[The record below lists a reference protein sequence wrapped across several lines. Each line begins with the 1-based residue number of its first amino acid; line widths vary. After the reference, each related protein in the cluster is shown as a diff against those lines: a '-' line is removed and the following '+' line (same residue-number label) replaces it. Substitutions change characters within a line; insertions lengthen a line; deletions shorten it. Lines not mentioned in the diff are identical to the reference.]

1 VLCWHGVNRKG
12 CSVRYMQVTRGS
24 RPARLAVAVVAV
36 VAAGGLVAAEAS
48 AAEHPDC
55 AIWAVAPVV
64 DYGAVYG
71 VGVRSDCVQSRTI
84 TVSLREDR
92 TFWPDRTLASTTKTG
107 VVNANIHV
115 AWSCAGHQGKWVF
128 TEIKTSAGGSAQST
142 RTSVSYC
149 ATPAR
154 GV

>member
-1 VLCWHGVNRKG
+1 
-12 CSVRYMQVTRGS
+12 MQLARGS
-24 RPARLAVAVVAV
+24 RPGRLAVALVAV
-36 VAAGGLVAAEAS
+36 VAAGGLVATEAS
-48 AAEHPDC
+48 AAEHPNC
-55 AIWAVAPVV
+55 AIWAVAPVL
-64 DYGAVYG
+64 DSGAVYG

-92 TFWPDRTLASTTKTG
+92 TFWPDRTLASTTKTD

-115 AWSCAGHQGKWVF
+115 NWSCSGHQSKRVF

-149 ATPAR
+149 TIPGA